1 MNVRFP
7 PTTVPVQPPG
17 GEPVVPIRATNPCYP
32 ARSMAYPGL
41 RGQRVHGAAQILRAV
56 LGIDALR
63 DARVGVAQDARD
75 FDHRHAGQSHPGRR
89 RVAQDVRRHAWQS
102 GAAGGRSGTGL
113 DAGHPLAGVL
123 DHVGARCRGP
133 RFVQDWQQTGGDRD
147 DSPAT

>member
-63 DARVGVAQDARD
+63 DARVGVAQDARAISIIGTPA
-75 FDHRHAGQSHPGRR
+75 RAIQVAAVWRR
-89 RVAQDVRRHAWQS
+89 M
-102 GAAGGRSGTGL
+102 
-113 DAGHPLAGVL
+113 
-123 DHVGARCRGP
+123 
-133 RFVQDWQQTGGDRD
+133 
-147 DSPAT
+147 